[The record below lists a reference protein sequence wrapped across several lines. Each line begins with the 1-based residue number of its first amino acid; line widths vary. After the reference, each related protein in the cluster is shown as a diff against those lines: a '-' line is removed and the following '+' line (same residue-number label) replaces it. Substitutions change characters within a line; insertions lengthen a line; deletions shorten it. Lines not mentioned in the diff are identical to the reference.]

1 MSSALQSA
9 TALIAE
15 DEPLLAA
22 NLQTELARLWP
33 ELSIVATVGH
43 GEAALEQGLKLQPD
57 VMFLDIRMPGMTGL
71 EAAQALAEDWPEAT
85 NATDTTEGTAP
96 FPLIVFVTA
105 YDQYALQAFERAAF
119 DYVLKPVQSERLA
132 QTCGRLQTALK
143 ARSQRMAEPTTEP
156 TNAPALSAAID
167 QLRSLLEGSSG
178 LSARPKAAPLRVI
191 QASVGA
197 AIHMVPVDDVLYFEA
212 ADKYVRVVTAQH
224 EHPIRLSLR
233 ELLPQL
239 DTNRFWQIHRG
250 TVVRSDAVVSAL
262 RDEAGKV
269 TLTLRGHKDKLS
281 VSRLYAHLFKAL

>member
-1 MSSALQSA
+1 MSYAMKPS

-22 NLQTELARLWP
+22 NLQAELARLWP
-33 ELSIVATVGH
+33 ELSIVASVGH
-43 GEAALEQGLKLQPD
+43 GEAALQQGLKLLPD

-71 EAAQALAEDWPEAT
+71 EAAQALAEDWPD
-85 NATDTTEGTAP
+85 ATDATDGSAP
-96 FPLIVFVTA
+96 FPLLVFVTA

-119 DYVLKPVQSERLA
+119 DYVLKPVQTERLA
-132 QTCGRLQTALK
+132 QTCGRLQAALK
-143 ARSQRMAEPTTEP
+143 VRSQGDAQSSS
-156 TNAPALSAAID
+156 APELGAAID
-167 QLRSLLEGSSG
+167 QLRSLLAGSSG
-178 LSARPKAAPLRVI
+178 LQSQPKAAPLRVI

-197 AIHMVPVDDVLYFEA
+197 AIHMVPVDEVLYFEA
-212 ADKYVRVVTAQH
+212 ADKYVRVITTER
-224 EHPIRLSLR
+224 EHLIRLSLR

-250 TVVRSDAVVSAL
+250 TVVRSDAIASAV

-269 TLTLRGHKDKLS
+269 TLTLRGHKDKLA